1 MSTLDRKQAAH
12 AAGRNQAARVLAE
25 GAQTTGLTDAGNPN
39 RRPQVV
45 IVGAGF
51 GGLSA
56 ALGLARAPADVTVID
71 RRNYHLFQPLLYQV
85 ATAGLAPSQIATP
98 IRSIL
103 RRQRNARVLMGRVTG
118 VDPVARVVR
127 LGEREVS
134 YDRLVL
140 ATGARHAY
148 FGHDEWE
155 PFAPGLKKI
164 DDATDIRRRILSAF
178 ERAETSEDPV
188 ERRRLLTFVVVG
200 GGPTGVEMAG
210 AIAELARRALV
221 RDFRSID
228 PASALVLLVEAGPRV
243 LSNFPESLSARA
255 ARALQ
260 RTGVEVRTGVAVT
273 HCDASGVTLADTA
286 TQLAAKN
293 AAASDNLVTDT
304 HLPAATVIWAA
315 GVTASPAAKWLGLDA
330 DRAGRVIVDERLRVP
345 SHPEIYV
352 IGDTA
357 QARGPDDK
365 PLPGLAPVAK
375 QQGEYVARAIRA
387 EISKR
392 RDPGPFRY
400 RHAGSLATIGRKA
413 AVADFGWL
421 RVSGFFAWLLWSFV
435 HILFLIGFRNR
446 LIVMMD
452 WIWSYLT
459 YHRGAR
465 LITGQ
470 GSEDD

>member
-1 MSTLDRKQAAH
+1 MSTLGNR
-12 AAGRNQAARVLAE
+12 QAARPAADRSTDLA
-25 GAQTTGLTDAGNPN
+25 GAGNPN

-45 IVGAGF
+45 VVGAGF

-56 ALGLARAPADVTVID
+56 ALGLARTAVDVTVID

-118 VDPVARVVR
+118 IDPARRLVA
-127 LGEREVS
+127 LGGRS
-134 YDRLVL
+134 IPYDRLVI

-155 PFAPGLKKI
+155 RFAPGLKKI

-178 ERAETSEDPV
+178 ERAETTDDEV

-200 GGPTGVEMAG
+200 AGPTGVEMAG
-210 AIAELARRALV
+210 AIAELAHRALV
-221 RDFRSID
+221 RDFRAID
-228 PASALVLLVEAGPRV
+228 PASARVLLVEAGPRV
-243 LSNFPESLSARA
+243 LPSFPESLSAKA
-255 ARALQ
+255 ERALV
-260 RTGVEVRTGVAVT
+260 RTGVEVRAGVAVT
-273 HCDASGVTLADTA
+273 HCDESGVTLADSA
-286 TQLAAKN
+286 TQLAKRT
-293 AAASDNLVTDT
+293 AAPEGASANT

-315 GVTASPAAKWLGLDA
+315 GVTASPAAKWLDIAA
-330 DRAGRVIVDERLRVP
+330 DRAGRVVVDDRLRVP
-345 SHPEIYV
+345 AHPEIFV

-357 QARGPDDK
+357 QVAGSDGK

-375 QQGEYVARAIRA
+375 QQGEHVAKSIRA
-387 EISKR
+387 EFSKR

-413 AVADFGWL
+413 AIADFGWL
-421 RVSGFFAWLLWSFV
+421 RVSGLVAWLLWSFV

-446 LIVMMD
+446 LLVMTD
-452 WIWSYLT
+452 WIWSYIT
-459 YHRGAR
+459 YQRGAR

-470 GSEDD
+470 GAED